1 MDLANYAGKNT
12 FLLRDDDGDATFVT
26 GKGKSAETHSE
37 LIYPTQI
44 PGQDWSYWDV
54 NAGAADDV
62 IDARGSTL
70 SAFFYGGTGNDTIYG
85 STGYFNH
92 IEGGDGND
100 LIDAQLVG
108 SLEQYPRGETELL
121 GGAGADTIYGG
132 WGEDHIDGGA
142 GRDIISAGAGE
153 DWVVYDASDIR
164 VEADGGY
171 DTLDASSAAATN
183 VRSNKGVTIDLSSSR
198 DIFSNFEAV
207 IGSKFN
213 DTLTGDNADNRF
225 DGGAGND
232 IINAGGG
239 NDFVVY
245 DPSDTSVD
253 GGFDWD
259 VISGEDSPVGMNLDL
274 TTTHRNFETVDGS
287 RFDDVIKGDNNNQT
301 IYGNDGNDVIDGGV
315 GYDSIQPRLWKRHLG
330 LRPRRQR
337 L

>member
-1 MDLANYAGKNT
+1 MTDPLRKGDGACLLTWANCERPTLKEIKMDLANSASKNT
-12 FLLRDDDGDATFVT
+12 LTLFDENGTDTYIT
-26 GKGKSAETHSE
+26 GKGKSGQTHTDT
-37 LIYPTQI
+37 IYPTLF
-44 PGQDWSYWDV
+44 PGSGDWYVWDV

-70 SAFFYGGTGNDTIYG
+70 PAFLYGGTGNDTIYG
-85 STGYFNH
+85 SMAYFNH

-108 SLEQYPRGETELL
+108 TLETYPTGYTELL

-132 WGEDHIDGGA
+132 WGEDSIDGGA
-142 GRDIISAGAGE
+142 GRDIISAGAGD
-153 DWVVYDASDIR
+153 DWVVYDATDIR
-164 VEADGGY
+164 VEADGGR

-183 VRSNKGVTIDLSSSR
+183 VRSGKGVTIDLSSSR
-198 DIFSNFEAV
+198 DIFFNFENV

-232 IINAGGG
+232 TISAGGG

-245 DPSDTSVD
+245 DPNDTSVD

-259 VISGEDSPVGMNLDL
+259 QWRGFSRRDESRPDDDL
-274 TTTHRNFETVDGS
+274 PQLRN
-287 RFDDVIKGDNNNQT
+287 
-301 IYGNDGNDVIDGGV
+301 GG
-315 GYDSIQPRLWKRHLG
+315 GQS
-330 LRPRRQR
+330 LR
-337 L
+337 